1 MVGPTVNEIT
11 ITLAILRSLWQ
22 RNYIY
27 TVHKSGSLCRSV
39 TQHECKRRSNEV
51 LKQQSLISKKMRATL
66 TKNPLKAPVQS
77 CAENISLQQQPTLNL
92 PSSNQHILEIKA

>member
-27 TVHKSGSLCRSV
+27 TVHKCRSV
-39 TQHECKRRSNEV
+39 TQHECKLRSNEV